1 MSHRNLPGSR
11 PSMWAIAAL
20 FGSSAFLLG
29 SLMLVVADVS
39 PF

>member
-1 MSHRNLPGSR
+1 MSHHNPSGPR
-11 PSMWAIAAL
+11 PSIWAVAAL

-29 SLMLVVADVS
+29 SLMLVIGNVS